1 MNLLRKVQVEVVPTT
16 TTRIVTQTTTPI
28 TKIIIM
34 KVPVPETEVTK
45 TVQKQM
51 KDRKI
56 SPILK
61 RIKIVKTKLTM
72 TKRIGRL
79 GSQQNQ
85 LKKTKLMTLKWLMK
99 PIIQSSN
106 PSRENRVSTDRAL
119 I

>member
-1 MNLLRKVQVEVVPTT
+1 MEVVPTT

-45 TVQKQM
+45 TVRKQM
-51 KDRKI
+51 MDRI
-56 SPILK
+56 TSPILET

-72 TKRIGRL
+72 TMRIGRL

-99 PIIQSSN
+99 LIIQSLN
-106 PSRENRVSTDRAL
+106 QSRENRVSTDRAL

>member
-1 MNLLRKVQVEVVPTT
+1 MEVVPTT

-51 KDRKI
+51 KDRKT

-61 RIKIVKTKLTM
+61 RTTRIKIVKTKLTM
-72 TKRIGRL
+72 TRRIGRL

-85 LKKTKLMTLKWLMK
+85 LKKTK
-99 PIIQSSN
+99 
-106 PSRENRVSTDRAL
+106 
-119 I
+119 

>member
-1 MNLLRKVQVEVVPTT
+1 MEVVPTT

-45 TVQKQM
+45 TVRKQM
-51 KDRKI
+51 KDRKT
-56 SPILK
+56 SPILE
-61 RIKIVKTKLTM
+61 IVKTKLTM
-72 TKRIGRL
+72 TKRMGRH

-99 PIIQSSN
+99 LIIQSLN

>member
-1 MNLLRKVQVEVVPTT
+1 MEVVPTT

-51 KDRKI
+51 KDRKT
-56 SPILK
+56 SPILERTT
-61 RIKIVKTKLTM
+61 RIKIVKTKLT
-72 TKRIGRL
+72 KRIGRL
-79 GSQQNQ
+79 GSQNHQ
-85 LKKTKLMTLKWLMK
+85 LKKIKLMTLKWLMK
-99 PIIQSSN
+99 PIIQSLN

>member
-1 MNLLRKVQVEVVPTT
+1 MEVVPTT
-16 TTRIVTQTTTPI
+16 TTRIVTQTMTPI

-51 KDRKI
+51 KDRKT
-56 SPILK
+56 SPIL

-72 TKRIGRL
+72 MKRIGRL

-99 PIIQSSN
+99 LIMQSLN

>member
-1 MNLLRKVQVEVVPTT
+1 MEVVPTT

-51 KDRKI
+51 KDRKT
-56 SPILK
+56 SPILERTT

-72 TKRIGRL
+72 TMRIGRL

-99 PIIQSSN
+99 LIIQSLN

>member
-1 MNLLRKVQVEVVPTT
+1 MEVVPTT

-51 KDRKI
+51 KDQKT
-56 SPILK
+56 SPIL

-72 TKRIGRL
+72 MKRIGRL

-99 PIIQSSN
+99 LIIQSLN